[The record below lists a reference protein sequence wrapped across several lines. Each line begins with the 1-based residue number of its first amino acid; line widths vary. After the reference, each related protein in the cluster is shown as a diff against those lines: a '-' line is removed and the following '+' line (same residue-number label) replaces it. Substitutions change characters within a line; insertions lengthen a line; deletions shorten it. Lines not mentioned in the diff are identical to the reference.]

1 VCCDDHGICVW
12 EGYEFDIGLGEGQR
26 HARAFGLHNWAF
38 DRHVI
43 DLAIV
48 LSFLS
53 FVLEIQVGA
62 SSDCMDGSEGWE
74 VGAWL

>member
-1 VCCDDHGICVW
+1 V
-12 EGYEFDIGLGEGQR
+12 R
-26 HARAFGLHNWAF
+26 PFGSRDWAL

-53 FVLEIQVGA
+53 FVLEI
-62 SSDCMDGSEGWE
+62 
-74 VGAWL
+74 